1 MASVEDFENML
12 DGFGEALNNI
22 DLQLL
27 NVSGP
32 IVDKMKS
39 KSPVKTGALKKSI
52 SAIVTKNTLTFNM
65 LFYGAFQNYGVNG
78 TETLTAKEVQ
88 FGVEPRPT
96 NEPFYAF
103 KKRRFGIIHRDFFD
117 INDITDEVANY
128 LGDQLIIKINKI
140 G

>member
-1 MASVEDFENML
+1 MASVTEFEDML
-12 DGFGEALNNI
+12 SGFGQALNDI

-32 IVDKMKS
+32 IIDRMKK
-39 KSPVKTGALKKSI
+39 KSPVKTGALKNSI
-52 SAIVTKNTLTFNM
+52 SAVVSNNTLTFNM
-65 LFYGAFQNYGVNG
+65 LFYGPYQNYGVNG
-78 TETLTAKEVQ
+78 TETFTAKEVE

-128 LGDQLIIKINKI
+128 LGDQLIAKINEMR
-140 G
+140 